1 MSRRLDQLT
10 AAVENSVVFWTILA
24 ESRSDHM
31 FTAPGV
37 RAFNGPYTCRVIIDD
52 PDRARVADVAAVV
65 EHASAPVTVE
75 DAFGAVDL
83 TTLGLVARQ
92 LPVMVR
98 EPGAPAAAATPPGVT
113 IQTVATDD
121 ALAIA
126 DRVIVTG
133 FPVEDFPVGQLL
145 GPSLH
150 HRADVTLAR
159 MSTDA
164 DAAETVAAETVGACI
179 RVPSVRT
186 DGIYWLTTL
195 PKARSRGIGRALM
208 NDALQSATQPV
219 SLTASRPGR
228 PLYESLRFRTI
239 SQSNW
244 WTRPT

>member
-1 MSRRLDQLT
+1 MSTVMSRRLDQLT

-24 ESRSDHM
+24 ESRGDLVS
-31 FTAPGV
+31 TAPGV

-52 PDRARVADVAAVV
+52 PDRARAADVASII
-65 EHASAPVTVE
+65 EQTSAPVTVE

-83 TTLGLVARQ
+83 TMLGLVPRQ

-98 EPGAPAAAATPPGVT
+98 EPGAPAGATTPPGVT
-113 IQTVATDD
+113 IETVVADD

-133 FPVEDFPVGQLL
+133 FPVEDFPVGRLL

-150 HRADVTLAR
+150 HRTEVTLAR
-159 MSTDA
+159 MATDA
-164 DAAETVAAETVGACI
+164 DAAETVGACI
-179 RVPSVRT
+179 RVPSART

-195 PKARSRGIGRALM
+195 PHARSRGIGRALM

-228 PLYESLRFRTI
+228 PLYESLGFRTI

>member
-1 MSRRLDQLT
+1 MLD
-10 AAVENSVVFWTILA
+10 
-24 ESRSDHM
+24 
-31 FTAPGV
+31 
-37 RAFNGPYTCRVIIDD
+37 
-52 PDRARVADVAAVV
+52 
-65 EHASAPVTVE
+65 
-75 DAFGAVDL
+75 
-83 TTLGLVARQ
+83 LVPRQ

-98 EPGAPAAAATPPGVT
+98 EPGAPAGATTPPGVT
-113 IQTVATDD
+113 IETVVADD

-133 FPVEDFPVGQLL
+133 FPVEDFPVGLLL

-150 HRADVTLAR
+150 HRTEVTLAR
-159 MSTDA
+159 MATDA
-164 DAAETVAAETVGACI
+164 DAAETVGACI
-179 RVPSVRT
+179 RVPSARA

-195 PKARSRGIGRALM
+195 PHARSRGIGRALM

-228 PLYESLRFRTI
+228 PLYESLGFRTI